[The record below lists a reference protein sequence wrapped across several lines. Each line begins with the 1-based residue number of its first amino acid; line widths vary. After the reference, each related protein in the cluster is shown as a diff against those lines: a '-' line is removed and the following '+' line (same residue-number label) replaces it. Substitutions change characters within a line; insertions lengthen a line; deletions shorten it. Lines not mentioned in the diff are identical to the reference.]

1 MIKKLIMQNRA
12 ILREK
17 ERLMEKHDR
26 LDERLKRLPEIDG
39 LVMTSHDDGLYLP
52 GTVHVPMYAPRKAT
66 NIYVELDRVNKRL
79 KEIDAEFQRLD
90 KKAAEISDEQ
100 VRYMTRAMMDGLTQ
114 KDIASAMNVTQSVIS
129 KMIHRYEQGG
139 MSKDVDLHSI

>member
-52 GTVHVPMYAPRKAT
+52 GTVHVPMYTPRKAT

-90 KKAAEISDEQ
+90 KKVAEISDEQ

-114 KDIASAMNVTQSVIS
+114 RDIAESMDVTQSVIS